1 MQITLTD
8 GTSFDEHAHLGDFIV
23 IQFSR
28 KEVKKGLIG
37 DALDR
42 LRLISDDRE
51 KFCRFE
57 NSVVFIFEG
66 YDQDPREVQEI
77 PEVVHF
83 FRTLTDQWPYWL
95 HFIQRDIKNQDNLA
109 LVLRLL
115 NDCEIVSVTSE
126 RCGVRFNDMNSVA
139 ESIDRLF
146 EGMVT
151 LYQFH
156 EYEKLKGDDVI
167 RRINLAIENIFN
179 L

>member
-1 MQITLTD
+1 MPITLTD
-8 GTSFDEHAHLGDFIV
+8 GTNFDEHAHLGDFIV

-28 KEVKKGLIG
+28 KEVEKGLIG

-57 NSVVFIFEG
+57 NSVVFFFQG

-83 FRTLTDQWPYWL
+83 FRALTNQWPYWL
-95 HFIQRDIKNQDNLA
+95 HFIRRDIKEKDNLA

-115 NDCEIVSVTSE
+115 NECEIVSVTAN
-126 RCGVRFNDMNSVA
+126 RCGVRFKDMNSVA
-139 ESIDRLF
+139 NSIDRLF

-151 LYQFH
+151 LYQYH
-156 EYEKLKGDDVI
+156 EYEKVKGDDVI
-167 RRINLAIENIFN
+167 RRINAAIDKIFD

>member
-1 MQITLTD
+1 MQITMTD
-8 GTSFDEHAHLGDFIV
+8 GTNFDEHAHLGDFIV

-28 KEVKKGLIG
+28 KEVEKGLIG

-57 NSVVFIFEG
+57 NSVVFIFGG
-66 YDQDPREVQEI
+66 YDQDPREVHEI

-95 HFIQRDIKNQDNLA
+95 HFIQRDIKEHDNLA

-115 NDCEIVSVTSE
+115 NDCEKVSVAAG
-126 RCGVRFNDMNSVA
+126 RCGIRFINMNSVA
-139 ESIDRLF
+139 DSIDRLF

-151 LYQFH
+151 LYHFH

>member
-1 MQITLTD
+1 MHITFTD
-8 GTSFDEHAHLGDFIV
+8 GTSFDAKAHLGDFI
-23 IQFSR
+23 ILQFSR
-28 KEVKKGLIG
+28 AEVERGLIG

-77 PEVVHF
+77 PEVVKF
-83 FRTLTDQWPYWL
+83 FRTLTAQWPYWL
-95 HFIQRDIKNQDNLA
+95 HFIQRDIQEQDNLS

-115 NDCEIVSVTSE
+115 NDCEIVSVSAD
-126 RCGVRFNDMNSVA
+126 RCGTRYKDMNKVA

-151 LYQFH
+151 LYEFH
-156 EYEKLKGDDVI
+156 DYEESKGDDVI
-167 RRINLAIENIFN
+167 RRINLALEKIFD